1 MFASVP
7 VFAAMSATAKGLV
20 TAGGIILGSI
30 LIGLVVDRILV
41 RGLRNFAAGTE
52 GKLDDI
58 IANSVKGVARWVALL
73 VGIYYALPYLPIPDA
88 LDTPVT
94 KVARV
99 LVLIVAVTV
108 VARFASGVAVN
119 YAHRVLPSSASLAKI
134 VVNATVFIIGLLIIF
149 QWMGIQI
156 APVLTALGVGG
167 LAVALALQD
176 TLANFFAGIQIL
188 ASKQVRPGDYVRID
202 AAHEGVIHDIGWR
215 TTTLRMLRNNFI
227 IVPNTKLAQAIVT
240 NFTVP
245 EREVGMSV
253 SVGVAYGSDL
263 ARVEAVAVEV
273 AREVAGRVEGAIR
286 EFDPLVRFNSFGE
299 SAIHMDVI
307 LRTREFVDQGLIRHE
322 LIKAIQQR
330 FAAEGIEIPF
340 PIRTVHLRDERPRG
354 QLSL

>member
-1 MFASVP
+1 MFASIP
-7 VFAAMSATAKGLV
+7 FFAAMSATAKGLI
-20 TAGGIILGSI
+20 TAGSIIAGSVLLGF
-30 LIGLVVDRILV
+30 VVDRILV
-41 RGLRNFAAGTE
+41 RGLRNFAANTE

-58 IANSVKGVARWVALL
+58 IANSVKGISRWVAVLIG
-73 VGIYYALPYLPIPDA
+73 VYYALPYLPIPEA
-88 LDTPVT
+88 LDAPVT
-94 KVARV
+94 KAARV
-99 LVLIVAVTV
+99 LVLVMAVTV

-119 YAHRVLPSSASLAKI
+119 YAHKVLPSSASLAKI

-149 QWMGIQI
+149 SWMGIQI

-245 EREVGMSV
+245 ERELGMSIPL
-253 SVGVAYGSDL
+253 GVAYGSDL
-263 ARVEAVAVEV
+263 VRVEEVAVEV
-273 AREVAGRVEGAIR
+273 AREVVTRVEGAVR
-286 EFDPLVRFNSFGE
+286 EFEPLVRFNAFGD
-299 SAIHMDVI
+299 SAIQMDVI
-307 LRTREFVDQGLIRHE
+307 LRTREFTDQGLIRHE
-322 LIKAIQQR
+322 MIKSLQQR

-340 PIRTVHLRDERPRG
+340 PIRTVHLRDDRPRG